1 MPDEIV
7 KSLCNRCRQKTDHDV
22 VWKDTT
28 TVEYPDS
35 VTETRTL
42 VVCCRGCKE
51 CAVREEQWYFDY
63 IPDENSG
70 GQLFRTTYKPP
81 RLWRHPPQWLGSLEE
96 IDADLKGLLDE
107 VYLATNDQQIRLLAM
122 GVRSVLDHV
131 MTLILGGDIGEFGQ
145 KLKAMV
151 EKNHLTEK
159 QAENISIVIDAGS
172 ASTHRGFKPPHDLVE
187 EMVVV
192 MENIVREHY
201 ITGPMLKTAKKMIP
215 PRPPRQAKANNPGG
229 WRST

>member
-1 MPDEIV
+1 MPNAATRQLCGLVRDSANRPATPE
-7 KSLCNRCRQKTDHDV
+7 KSSTSLLG
-22 VWKDTT
+22 
-28 TVEYPDS
+28 S
-35 VTETRTL
+35 GTETRTL

-51 CAVREEQWYFDY
+51 CAVRAEKWDFREDVEEEYAGW
-63 IPDENSG
+63 E
-70 GQLFRTTYKPP
+70 LVRTTYKPP
-81 RLWRHPPQWLGSLEE
+81 RLWHHPPQWLGSLEE

-151 EKNHLTEK
+151 GKNHLTEK

-215 PRPPRQAKANNPGG
+215 PRPPRQAKANNPGI
-229 WRST
+229 